1 MYMSSGMVILVGMSS
16 MKSFYKKT
24 GASKK
29 KWAHTESFLSASFC
43 QGDLMYPIYI
53 LVPNVLSSANVL
65 TLNHHCDCSGT
76 QWNSDE
82 IK

>member
-1 MYMSSGMVILVGMSS
+1 MSSGMIILVGMSS
-16 MKSFYKKT
+16 MKFLQKKQ
-24 GASKK
+24 GQARRNGL
-29 KWAHTESFLSASFC
+29 TESFLSASFC

-65 TLNHHCDCSGT
+65 TLSHHCDCSGT
-76 QWNSDE
+76 QWNSGE